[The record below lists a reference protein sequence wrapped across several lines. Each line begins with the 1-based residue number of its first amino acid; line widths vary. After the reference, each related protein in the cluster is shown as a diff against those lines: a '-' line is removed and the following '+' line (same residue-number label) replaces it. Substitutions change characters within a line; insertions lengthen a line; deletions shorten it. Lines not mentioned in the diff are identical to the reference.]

1 MLDLK
6 GAFSAVLIRVL
17 PNCHLHFLLTVQIH
31 CHLHFPLDHLHL
43 PQTYPD
49 LHQNHFP
56 CLLVHLHHPLK
67 LQLILIYHMHL
78 SPRPLNPHLLLLL
91 LQLPINRGGGRGG
104 HFQIFLVL
112 IWYIYHTC
120 PLTQKTLGCSCSQD
134 ANPTAI
140 RK

>member
-49 LHQNHFP
+49 LHQNHLP

-120 PLTQKTLGCSCSQD
+120 PLTQKTLGCSCTQD
-134 ANPTAI
+134 ANPTAV

>member
-17 PNCHLHFLLTVQIH
+17 PNCHLHFLQTVQIH
-31 CHLHFPLDHLHL
+31 CHLHFPVDHLHL

-49 LHQNHFP
+49 LHQNHLP

-91 LQLPINRGGGRGG
+91 LQLPINHLNLHLQWSHIHPSDLLPLG
-104 HFQIFLVL
+104 HLCIPLRNHQFL
-112 IWYIYHTC
+112 
-120 PLTQKTLGCSCSQD
+120 S
-134 ANPTAI
+134 
-140 RK
+140 